1 MEFLP
6 TMHLFLFD
14 APKKPGETKSKSD
27 DGGNDP
33 YHKKLRFGNGIGP
46 RKQKHGDS
54 EKNQCDGLIVFHGLL
69 LFYAVFLH
77 ISDHIIVCIIKF
89 VNMECKINK
98 NKKRRRISGG
108 AGVIFA

>member
-69 LFYAVFLH
+69 LFMLFFCIFL
-77 ISDHIIVCIIKF
+77 IIL
-89 VNMECKINK
+89 
-98 NKKRRRISGG
+98 
-108 AGVIFA
+108 

>member
-33 YHKKLRFGNGIGP
+33 YHKKLRFGN
-46 RKQKHGDS
+46 
-54 EKNQCDGLIVFHGLL
+54 
-69 LFYAVFLH
+69 A
-77 ISDHIIVCIIKF
+77 
-89 VNMECKINK
+89 
-98 NKKRRRISGG
+98 
-108 AGVIFA
+108 